1 MKSLK
6 SINKENL
13 SMYIISLII
22 FANIIQNG
30 LLFAFNISI
39 NIFVQYILLLILF
52 WINNWNFENK
62 KVLMIIYISIVIFLI
77 DNILFQQK
85 NNITYFKQ
93 FFLYGFPAI
102 SCFLIKIDFKK
113 LNTVFLKYAIAC
125 IIPYILSIVTNIN
138 LIKLNYMTWGFAF
151 AFCIS
156 YIYIYFSLNNRK
168 KFILNL
174 CFIPLII
181 LNISYGSKSSL
192 IIIFLAISASYYYN
206 NRKSSVK
213 KILILIFLCVIMSFW
228 KEIVYFI
235 ISNLKEYF
243 NLDTYSINSFLL
255 YLKQDFNSGFLGSR
269 QDIYMNALNAIK
281 SNPFGI
287 GIGGFEQLFGTY
299 PHNFIIDIIVTFGVI
314 NGGIILLLMLLY
326 TFKTL
331 NLDMNRD
338 ERIFLIFIIANFF
351 KLFFSK
357 TFTNDINFWLY
368 LSIIGALLSTYR
380 YKATKK
386 IKLINQ
392 KSRNVFLD

>member
-13 SMYIISLII
+13 SMHIISLII

-93 FFLYGFPAI
+93 FFLYGFPVI

-125 IIPYILSIVTNIN
+125 TILYILSIVTNVN

-168 KFILNL
+168 NFILNL

-192 IIIFLAISASYYYN
+192 IIIFLTISSCYYYN
-206 NRKSSVK
+206 NNNSLIK
-213 KILILIFLCVIMSFW
+213 KIVILIVLFIVMSFW

-235 ISNLKEYF
+235 IFNLKEYF
-243 NLDTYSINSFLL
+243 KLDTYSINSFLL
-255 YLKQDFNSGFLGSR
+255 YLKEDFNSGFLGSR
-269 QDIYMNALNAIK
+269 QDIYFNTLETIK
-281 SNPFGI
+281 LNPFGI

-299 PHNFIIDIIVTFGVI
+299 PHNFIIDVIVTFGVI
-314 NGGIILLLMLLY
+314 NGGIMILLMILY
-326 TFKTL
+326 TFRTL
-331 NLDMNRD
+331 NLGINKA
-338 ERIFLIFIIANFF
+338 ESIFLIFVITNFS

-368 LSIIGALLSTYR
+368 ISVIGSLLSIYK

-386 IKLINQ
+386 F
-392 KSRNVFLD
+392 KSVNKKVCFKQNI